1 MGRVLLVA
9 TVLALSGCATT
20 LPLIGVVN
28 DDDNASASTFRK
40 CAVGYYLAGLA
51 IDAIIITGDA
61 VGGSEWNLYDGFVVV
76 PLGLDA
82 LLTTS
87 VMIDCVRDN

>member
-1 MGRVLLVA
+1 MGRLLVA
-9 TVLALSGCATT
+9 CALCSTLAGCATT
-20 LPLIGVVN
+20 LPIIGVVN
-28 DDDNASASTFRK
+28 NDDGSSSTFER
-40 CAVGYYLAGLA
+40 CAIGYYLAGIA

-76 PLGLDA
+76 PVGLDA
-82 LLTTS
+82 LLATS